1 MNLAQVSKLESK
13 LLLATYD
20 RYPVMLRRGRGVYVY
35 DDKGRRYLDLLSG
48 LGVNA
53 LGYGHPA
60 LSKVFAQ
67 QSRLLI
73 HTSNLFYHEYQARLA
88 AVLTRIAGLDRAFFT
103 NSGTEAWEAALK
115 VARAY
120 ARTDSKNGNEPK
132 WRILA
137 LENAFH
143 GRTFGSLATTHK
155 EKYREPFAPVLPG
168 VQFVRFNDV
177 ADLEQKFDDTI
188 CAIGFEFVQG
198 EGGVRPV
205 SQEFAEAAQR
215 LAQKHNALLI
225 ADEIQSG
232 LGRTGRWFSYQHYGV
247 QPDLV
252 TVAKPIAGG
261 LPLGALLASE
271 KVSQC
276 MHPGMH
282 GTTFGG
288 GPLACAVAL
297 QLLNVLEK
305 QKMLK
310 HVQKT
315 GDYLLSQLKEL
326 QGKYPG
332 IQEVRGL
339 GFMIGME
346 MDSVDLA
353 QAVWKEML
361 DRGVILNR
369 TDDTVVRFLPPYLI
383 TKQHVDVAIR
393 QLKQVLGQDRVSASG
408 DSLANRGPLG
418 GLSRGKVAK
427 PKDSPEK
434 LAIPAERR
442 SK

>member
-1 MNLAQVSKLESK
+1 VNLEQVSKLESK
-13 LLLATYD
+13 LLLSTYE
-20 RYPVMLRRGRGVYVY
+20 RYPVLLRKGRGVYVY
-35 DDKGRRYLDLLSG
+35 DHKGRRYLDFLSG

-53 LGYGHPA
+53 LGYAHPA
-60 LSKVFAQ
+60 ISKTIAQ
-67 QSRLLI
+67 QSKLLI
-73 HTSNLFYHEYQARLA
+73 HTSNLFYHEYQGRLA
-88 AVLTRIAGLDRAFFT
+88 AALTRISGLDRAFFT

-120 ARTDSKNGNEPK
+120 ARANSKNGSEPK

-137 LENAFH
+137 LEHAFH

-155 EKYREPFAPVLPG
+155 EKYRTPFAPGVPG
-168 VQFVRFNDV
+168 VQFVKFNDV
-177 ADLEQKFDDTI
+177 ADLVRNFDDSV

-198 EGGVRPV
+198 EGGIRPV
-205 SQEFAEAAQR
+205 SQGFAEAAHR
-215 LAQKHNALLI
+215 LAQEHNALLI

-232 LGRTGRWFSYQHYGV
+232 LGRTGRWFSYQHYGIR
-247 QPDLV
+247 PDLV

-297 QLLNVLEK
+297 QLLNVMEK
-305 QKMLK
+305 QKLLR

-315 GDYLLSQLKEL
+315 GDYLLARLKNL
-326 QGKYPG
+326 QQKHPG
-332 IQEVRGL
+332 ILEVRGL
-339 GFMIGME
+339 GLMMGIEME
-346 MDSVDLA
+346 SA
-353 QAVWKEML
+353 ESAKAVFKQML
-361 DRGVILNR
+361 ERGVILNR
-369 TDDTVVRFLPPYLI
+369 TDETVVRFLPPYLI
-383 TKQHVDVAIR
+383 TKQHIDVAIR
-393 QLKQVLGQDRVSASG
+393 QLDLVL
-408 DSLANRGPLG
+408 
-418 GLSRGKVAK
+418 
-427 PKDSPEK
+427 EK
-434 LAIPAERR
+434 NAVQAAGTGERR